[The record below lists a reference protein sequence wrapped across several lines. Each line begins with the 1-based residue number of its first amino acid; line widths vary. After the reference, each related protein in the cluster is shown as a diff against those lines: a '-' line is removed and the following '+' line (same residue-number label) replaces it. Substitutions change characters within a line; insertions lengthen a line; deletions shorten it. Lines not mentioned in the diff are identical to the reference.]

1 MNIFNFFATAGQN
14 SASVEAAQPAAD
26 AVQQSAAQGSW
37 LSFLPLII
45 IIALMFFMSIRSQ
58 KKQQAKRKEM
68 MERMVKGSK
77 VILASGIMGIIEEVQ
92 EKSIKVAIASNCIV
106 EVLPNA
112 IIEIV
117 TEEAAAAK

>member
-26 AVQQSAAQGSW
+26 AAQQSAAQGSW